1 MNKEKQNKQKKEI
14 DQLMERR
21 EVEIQALKKILLAF
35 NKDKVKEKK

>member
-35 NKDKVKEKK
+35 NKDKLKEKK